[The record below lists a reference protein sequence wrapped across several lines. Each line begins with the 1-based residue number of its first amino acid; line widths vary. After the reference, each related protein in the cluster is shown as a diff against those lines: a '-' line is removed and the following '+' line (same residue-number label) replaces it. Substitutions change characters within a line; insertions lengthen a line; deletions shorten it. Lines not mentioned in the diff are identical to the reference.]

1 MCRGIVLDDQ
11 RKGNSNTELVIKTS
25 NQRLFF
31 LRILDNI
38 CVQREILTLFHRST
52 IGSIIC
58 FSVIKLTCND
68 KN

>member
-25 NQRLFF
+25 NQRLIF

-52 IGSIIC
+52 IESIIC
-58 FSVIKLTCND
+58 FSVIKLTC
-68 KN
+68 K